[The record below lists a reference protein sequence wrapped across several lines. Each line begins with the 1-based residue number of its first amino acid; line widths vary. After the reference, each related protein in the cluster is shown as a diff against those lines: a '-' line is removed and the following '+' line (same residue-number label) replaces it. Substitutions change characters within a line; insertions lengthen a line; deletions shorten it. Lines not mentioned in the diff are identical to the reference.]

1 MVDSAE
7 LVAKS
12 RPPSRGVSAIR
23 PALDQLGTI
32 YQENFDLVWRGL
44 RRLGVAPASLDDAA
58 QDVFLVV
65 HRRLPEFEGRSA
77 LQSWIFG
84 IAIHVARYYRRT
96 AARFTYE
103 EPGSARVD
111 SFADDPSTQ
120 IEDRQALR
128 LVYAAL
134 DRMSEVHREIFVLC
148 DIEEMTAVEAAQLL
162 GIPLNT
168 VYSRLRHARA
178 QFEAS
183 LERVQRAP
191 RRLP

>member
-1 MVDSAE
+1 MANSAE

-12 RPPSRGVSAIR
+12 RLPSRGVSAIR
-23 PALDQLGTI
+23 PDLDQLGSI

-44 RRLGVAPASLDDAA
+44 RRLGVAPSSLDDAA

-65 HRRLPEFEGRSA
+65 HRRLHEFEGRSA

-96 AARFTYE
+96 AARFSYE
-103 EPGSARVD
+103 DPGSGCGD
-111 SFADDPSTQ
+111 GLSGDPCTQ

-134 DRMSEVHREIFVLC
+134 DRLSEAHRETLVLC
-148 DIEEMTAVEAAQLL
+148 DIEEMTAVEVAELL

>member
-1 MVDSAE
+1 MADSAGM
-7 LVAKS
+7 VASS
-12 RPPSRGVSAIR
+12 RPPSRGVSAIA
-23 PALDQLGTI
+23 PALDQLGSI

-44 RRLGVAPASLDDAA
+44 RRLGVAPSSLDDAA

-65 HRRLPEFEGRSA
+65 HRRLHEFEGRSA

-96 AARFTYE
+96 AARFTYDDPASTCVGGMSE
-103 EPGSARVD
+103 
-111 SFADDPSTQ
+111 DPSTQ

-134 DRMSEVHREIFVLC
+134 DRLSEAHREIFVLC
-148 DIEEMTAVEAAQLL
+148 DVEEMTAVEVANLL
-162 GIPLNT
+162 GVPLNT

-183 LERVQRAP
+183 LERLQRAP

>member
-1 MVDSAE
+1 M
-7 LVAKS
+7 
-12 RPPSRGVSAIR
+12 
-23 PALDQLGTI
+23 DQLGSI
-32 YQENFDLVWRGL
+32 YQEHFDLVWRGL
-44 RRLGVAPASLDDAA
+44 RRLGVAPGSLDDAT

-65 HRRLPEFEGRSA
+65 HRRLSEFEGRSA

-96 AARFTYE
+96 AARFTYDE
-103 EPGSARVD
+103 SGAACVD
-111 SFADDPSTQ
+111 GAVDDPSTQ

-134 DRMSEVHREIFVLC
+134 DRLSEAHREIFVLC
-148 DIEEMTAVEAAQLL
+148 DVEEMTAAEAAKVL

-178 QFEAS
+178 QFETS
-183 LERVQRAP
+183 LERLQRAP
-191 RRLP
+191 GRLR